1 MTARKNSDEITR
13 ALIADASNPDACE
26 RVAIVP
32 PSTSPRPD
40 WYGKPRHPN
49 AARSTDELKYYWHVF
64 RYFRANRIGD
74 DEAHDLSQ
82 DTFKRLYERMDQ
94 IRFNDHPW
102 PVLATIAT
110 TVLLNRVR
118 ARQTQKRSAT
128 IVEIDD
134 PEVLFTE
141 PAAPAELDYADQ
153 QAQEA
158 VRERVR
164 KAVASLP
171 PGQRE
176 SLRLW
181 NEGYQYSEIAKI
193 LGISMDAVKSRLRD
207 AKRYLREQLG
217 ETDPTGMPS
226 VTR

>member
-1 MTARKNSDEITR
+1 MTAKKQDEEITR
-13 ALIADASNPDACE
+13 ALIADASNPDAWE

-40 WYGKPRHPN
+40 WFGKPRHPKEV
-49 AARSTDELKYYWHVF
+49 RSTDELKYYGHVF
-64 RYFRANRIGD
+64 RYFRTNFIGD

-94 IRFNDHPW
+94 IRNDHTW
-102 PVLATIAT
+102 PVLATIAK
-110 TVLLNRVR
+110 TVLLNHIR
-118 ARQTQKRSAT
+118 AQQTQKRSAT

-134 PEVLFTE
+134 PELLFTE

-158 VRERVR
+158 VREQVR

-171 PGQRE
+171 PGQQE
-176 SLRLW
+176 PLRLW

-217 ETDPTGMPS
+217 ETDPTGMS
-226 VTR
+226 SATR